1 MTRVSIPT
9 KLDQIPC
16 SGEGTARVLGSSAG
30 KESQVKIRLLT
41 NQNDNFGACRDNTR
55 GRVTDNSSGFTTFVY
70 TGSKYSSRNG
80 FRFE

>member
-1 MTRVSIPT
+1 M
-9 KLDQIPC
+9 C
-16 SGEGTARVLGSSAG
+16 
-30 KESQVKIRLLT
+30 RLLT